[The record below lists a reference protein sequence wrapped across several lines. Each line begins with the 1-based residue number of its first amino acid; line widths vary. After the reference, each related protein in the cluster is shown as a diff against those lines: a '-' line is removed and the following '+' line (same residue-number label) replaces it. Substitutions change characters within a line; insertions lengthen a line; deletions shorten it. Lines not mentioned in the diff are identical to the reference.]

1 MSLIEGE
8 NSGKSSIAMALLGF
22 MEYTGTITIDGINIS
37 RVPRQTLREVI
48 TIISQSNFIFQGTL
62 RENLFPWSIGLTRA
76 QSQMDP
82 VAAACLLERLGVMPL
97 LGEDQKNIDREMS
110 ELNLSYGQKQLV
122 GIARSCLR
130 QISKNTKIIL
140 LDEATSSLDKETE
153 AKVLEVLKDIFKDCT
168 VLSIAHRTE
177 TLDNVNLELTMSH
190 GRLVSVVNKPVN
202 GVTSSD
208 QTREVVSGR
217 RRVVGVQEVDV
228 GVGRPLR
235 VF

>member
-1 MSLIEGE
+1 
-8 NSGKSSIAMALLGF
+8 MALLGF
-22 MEYTGTITIDGINIS
+22 MEYTGTITIDGININ
-37 RVPRQTLREVI
+37 RVPRQILRQVI
-48 TIISQSNFIFQGTL
+48 TIISQNNFILDGTL
-62 RENLFPWSIGLTRA
+62 RENLFPWSIGLTRG

-82 VAAACLLERLGVMPL
+82 VAAGCLLERLGVTPL
-97 LGEDQKNIDREMS
+97 LGEDQENLDREMS
-110 ELNLSYGQKQLV
+110 KLNLSYGQKQLI

-177 TLDNVNLELTMSH
+177 TLDNVNLELTMSR
-190 GRLVSVVNKPVN
+190 GRLISLVSKQAN
-202 GVTSSD
+202 GVTPSD
-208 QTREVVSGR
+208 QAEEMMSDRRGGWNEEVERGKR
-217 RRVVGVQEVDV
+217 
-228 GVGRPLR
+228 RPLR

>member
-22 MEYTGTITIDGINIS
+22 MEYTGTITIDGINIR

-48 TIISQSNFIFQGTL
+48 TIISQSNFILQGTL
-62 RENLFPWSIGLTRA
+62 RENLFPWSIGLTRD

-82 VAAACLLERLGVMPL
+82 IAAGCLLERLGIMPL
-97 LGEDQKNIDREMS
+97 LGEDQKNLDREMS

-122 GIARSCLR
+122 GIARACLR
-130 QISKNTKIIL
+130 QISENTKIIL

-153 AKVLEVLKDIFKDCT
+153 AMVLEVLNDIFKDCT

-177 TLDNVNLELTMSH
+177 TLHNVNLELTMSR
-190 GRLVSVVNKPVN
+190 GRLVSLVSRQVNLIP
-202 GVTSSD
+202 SD
-208 QTREVVSGR
+208 EEQDIMTDR
-217 RRVVGVQEVDV
+217 RG
-228 GVGRPLR
+228 GGGGGGGG
-235 VF
+235 